1 MLKFRYHLG
10 DKKACERVLVYIIFF
25 CCLSRVLPTL
35 EKDSFLLT
43 TSFIFLREEL
53 VRLSSNN
60 SSGSL
65 VMELCSNDL
74 EGSLFV

>member
-1 MLKFRYHLG
+1 MTRKPVSVFWF
-10 DKKACERVLVYIIFF
+10 IFLF
-25 CCLSRVLPTL
+25 CFCLSQVLPTL
-35 EKDSFLLT
+35 EKYSFLLT
-43 TSFIFLREEL
+43 TSLIFLREEL

-65 VMELCSNDL
+65 IMELCSNDL